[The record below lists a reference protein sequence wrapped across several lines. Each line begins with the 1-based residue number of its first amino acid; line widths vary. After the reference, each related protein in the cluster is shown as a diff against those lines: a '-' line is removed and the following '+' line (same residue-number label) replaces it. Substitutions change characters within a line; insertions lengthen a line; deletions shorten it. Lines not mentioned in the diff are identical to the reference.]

1 MRGGYCRAGYIANM
15 GGRAMLNNTDFEKY
29 IQPELLVVVAVLY
42 FLGMGLKTSAVNDKY
57 IPVILG
63 VAGVLM
69 ATLYTVAAVGFS
81 AMAVFTGI
89 TQGIICAGVAVYVNQ
104 IIKQAKK

>member
-1 MRGGYCRAGYIANM
+1 
-15 GGRAMLNNTDFEKY
+15 MLNNTDFEKY

-63 VAGVLM
+63 VAGVAI

-81 AMAVFTGI
+81 AMSIFTGI
-89 TQGIICAGVAVYVNQ
+89 TQGVICAGVAVYVNQ

>member
-1 MRGGYCRAGYIANM
+1 
-15 GGRAMLNNTDFEKY
+15 MLNNTDFEKY

-42 FLGMGLKTSAVNDKY
+42 FLGMGLKTSKIADKY

-63 VAGVLM
+63 IAGIAM
-69 ATLYTVAAVGFS
+69 ATLYVIASVGFS

-89 TQGIICAGVAVYVNQ
+89 TQGIICAGVAVYINQ
-104 IIKQAKK
+104 LIVQSKK